1 MIDRKMELAA
11 VERLTNQVLEPFS
24 GKTAMREYP
33 VIQDVKLYA
42 VTTPR
47 LYGEPSQ
54 HIIVQFLANDG
65 NSGWGEISDVSHLPG
80 MMPDVRDLEG
90 CLRALLAGR
99 SIMDVNAIEDLML
112 ANYPGTRFHGKAC
125 LVRAGVSIAAHD
137 LKARFLGIAVSD
149 LLGGRRRSRVPICYP
164 IFRIKGPDDVAD
176 RCDLVCR
183 QMEAG
188 FHRFR
193 FYFGRDTTSDERL
206 LEMICGRY
214 GDRIEI
220 TSLDGSGLFTVPAF
234 LRAYRRLSRYP
245 FQSIESPVDRD
256 DVDSIAEVRQMI
268 DHPVSEHVRSPEYAI
283 RLIRARAVDIFN
295 ISITVAGGI
304 GGMLRLFALAD
315 SANLECLIGT
325 TQELSIATAAQ
336 AHVGAAAPRLDYASD
351 PVGPSLYH
359 ADVTREPVQFEGGD
373 LLVPDGPG
381 LGIDVVPEKIQ
392 AIAATLSSLNDV
404 KDCFSRG

>member
-1 MIDRKMELAA
+1 M
-11 VERLTNQVLEPFS
+11 
-24 GKTAMREYP
+24 
-33 VIQDVKLYA
+33 
-42 VTTPR
+42 
-47 LYGEPSQ
+47 
-54 HIIVQFLANDG
+54 LANDG
-65 NSGWGEISDVSHLPG
+65 SAGWGEISDVSHLPA
-80 MMPDVRDLEG
+80 MMPDVRDLEC
-90 CLRALLAGR
+90 CLRALLLDR
-99 SIMDVNAIEDLML
+99 SVMDVNAIEDVMS

-137 LKARFLGIAVSD
+137 LKARILGISVSD

-164 IFRIKGPDDVAD
+164 IFRMKGPADVSD
-176 RCDLVCR
+176 RCELVSR

-193 FYFGRDTTSDERL
+193 FYFGKDTSSDERL
-206 LEMICGRY
+206 LDTICGRH

-220 TSLDGSGLFTVPAF
+220 TSLDGSGLFTTPAF

-256 DVDSIAEVRQMI
+256 DVDSIAEVRRMI

-283 RLIRARAVDIFN
+283 RLIRKRAVDIFN

-304 GGMLRLFALAD
+304 GGMLRLFTLAN

-325 TQELSIATAAQ
+325 TQELSVATAAQ
-336 AHVGAAAPRLDYASD
+336 AHVGAVAPRLDYASD
-351 PVGPSLYH
+351 PVGPSLYQR
-359 ADVTREPVQFEGGD
+359 DVTCKPVCFKDGD

-381 LGIDVVPEKIQ
+381 LGIEVDPEKIRS
-392 AIAATLSSLNDV
+392 IAASLSSVNDV